1 MNVTFCGHSQITKA
15 DNIANWLRNVTQDL
29 IEQGATTFYL
39 GGYGE
44 FDSLAAS
51 ILREQKKK
59 YPQIELVLV
68 LAYLNTGRDVSG
80 YDSTVYPPL
89 ENVPRRFSISHRNR
103 WMVESADVVVAYV
116 LHDWGGAA
124 TTLRCAKQTKNQIIM
139 LLNEMGIDVEDYRYD
154 EKEEQLYTVRTIS
167 GEKYELPFNH
177 ESDGTRKLIAALPV
191 ILVALQEGRLVI
203 IDELDAKL
211 HPKLLRYVISM
222 FKNKKINKYGAQ
234 LLFTSHDIATM
245 KNTVFRRDEIWF
257 AALDENHSS
266 QVYSL
271 YEIRREDKERVN
283 STAAFDK
290 QYLEGR
296 YGADPYLQ
304 NMLSGGEWI

>member
-103 WMVESADVVVAYV
+103 WMVESADVC
-116 LHDWGGAA
+116 L
-124 TTLRCAKQTKNQIIM
+124 
-139 LLNEMGIDVEDYRYD
+139 
-154 EKEEQLYTVRTIS
+154 LYTS
-167 GEKYELPFNH
+167 P
-177 ESDGTRKLIAALPV
+177 SP
-191 ILVALQEGRLVI
+191 
-203 IDELDAKL
+203 
-211 HPKLLRYVISM
+211 
-222 FKNKKINKYGAQ
+222 
-234 LLFTSHDIATM
+234 
-245 KNTVFRRDEIWF
+245 RD
-257 AALDENHSS
+257 S
-266 QVYSL
+266 
-271 YEIRREDKERVN
+271 
-283 STAAFDK
+283 
-290 QYLEGR
+290 
-296 YGADPYLQ
+296 
-304 NMLSGGEWI
+304 